1 LGYDLEDRNLVV
13 SPEEANRVKEIC
25 GGDCADFFLEAGWRF
40 CRGFWQKR
48 VVDDGFS
55 MEFVVESW

>member
-25 GGDCADFFLEAGWRF
+25 GGDCADFFLEAGF
-40 CRGFWQKR
+40 GVFAGGFGKNAWLMM
-48 VVDDGFS
+48 VF
-55 MEFVVESW
+55 